1 MTQPADTGPADLRMG
16 TPAARWVLLTTVL
29 GSGLVMLDG
38 TVVNVALGRIGTD
51 LDAGFAG
58 LQCIVY
64 AYPLTMTSL
73 ILVGVSLGVRLGRR
87 RVFVVGVVWFA
98 LASLL

>member
-38 TVVNVALGRIGTD
+38 TVVNVAL
-51 LDAGFAG
+51 AGSARTWTPG
-58 LQCIVY
+58 SPACSGSST
-64 AYPLTMTSL
+64 PTPS
-73 ILVGVSLGVRLGRR
+73 RWPR
-87 RVFVVGVVWFA
+87 
-98 LASLL
+98 